1 MLPTPSR
8 FPAQVHDVSKPHHP
22 QKRSAHR
29 PTNNQ
34 SSGAHCQEVH
44 YAIIVVN
51 RHICH
56 YPFTVQVVG
65 FEPTAF
71 RSQSGR
77 ADQAAPHPVIRCPHP
92 LSAATRRYSPC
103 DIGGCSYSTAAAP
116 HLPQP
121 GSDPGASNRAG
132 IAATT
137 PAQTAKLTCGH
148 HFSTTENQTQA
159 HCA

>member
-8 FPAQVHDVSKPHHP
+8 FPAQVHDMSKPHHP

-34 SSGAHCQEVH
+34 SSGAHRQEVH

-77 ADQAAPHPVIRCPHP
+77 ASQAAPHPVLARLVGIEPTYSGFGGQRS
-92 LSAATRRYSPC
+92 LSNKLQTHGINLTHTT
-103 DIGGCSYSTAAAP
+103 DYSTSSNP
-116 HLPQP
+116 I
-121 GSDPGASNRAG
+121 ASKKLKNFSPLVTIPSKYTRLRVVPT
-132 IAATT
+132 AT
-137 PAQTAKLTCGH
+137 ACYI
-148 HFSTTENQTQA
+148 
-159 HCA
+159 